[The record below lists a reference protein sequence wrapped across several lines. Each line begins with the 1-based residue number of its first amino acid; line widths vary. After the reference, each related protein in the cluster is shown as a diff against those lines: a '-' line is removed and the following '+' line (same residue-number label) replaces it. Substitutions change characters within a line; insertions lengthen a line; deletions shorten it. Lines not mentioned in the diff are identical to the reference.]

1 RAVPGQDR
9 VTVLNVGFEPDVR
22 GEFNYSIDL
31 ENTLFAE
38 PSSNW
43 GGLMRLLSVTAN
55 NLVDENISFIEIW
68 MKVVGNPGSGKLHI
82 DLGQISEDAIPND
95 ELNSEDGLDGGFKNG
110 SLNPSIEDTGLD
122 MLFDA
127 AERTEF
133 AEFIARH
140 PQFADDPSGDNWSF
154 TSLSFDFG
162 GINGSENNS
171 GSEIGNFPDT
181 EDLNRNNSLDRNNSY
196 FEYEVSLDTTGGIG
210 GSNPLIV
217 GGGNDG
223 WYQFR
228 IPLIDYSLKV
238 GNPSFEVVEYIRM
251 WFTEFDQ
258 PVLVR
263 IADFNLVGNQW
274 QEQIRNDS
282 LLSVTTVNL
291 EENPNYT
298 SPPGVI
304 RERDRTRPDQE
315 IFSNE
320 QSLAL
325 VIRGLEEGQSRQ
337 AIRFFSFRPLDLFNY
352 RTMKMFM
359 HGDPAFVFIDTT
371 NYDAEVFIRFGLD
384 TLNYYEYRQPVH
396 PGWDE
401 SQARN
406 NVIIQFSQLTAVK
419 QGQDSAATLT
429 ERVPV
434 EGGPPGATYQV
445 RGRPTLTRVKF
456 ISVGVENPR
465 NKGTPGALFGEIWVN
480 ELRLSSVEDTP
491 GWAYRMD
498 ASVRLADIGSVGF
511 NVSRIDPHFHSLE
524 KRFGSR
530 SSTLSWG
537 IHTNFA
543 VEKFLPESW
552 KGTSIPFT
560 YSHSEGLTDPKY
572 LPGTDVLIDEAA
584 QRQEEIALERGLSP
598 EEAKA
603 QSDQIRIG
611 AETVNIQDT
620 WAVPTMKIM
629 LPSQKW
635 YIRDTFNK
643 LSLGFNYSKSFA
655 RTPVV
660 EFRRNWTW
668 SGRMS
673 YGLNLNHDLS
683 VKPFAW
689 LFGFIPVLKQYKD
702 FKIFLAPQNFS
713 WGLSASRRQTREKVR
728 TQDQEKPVLRNFTAQ
743 RNVAFTWKLTEGG
756 LTNLST
762 DYSLDIASTLV
773 HLETETA
780 LDTTQDPPRLIHF
793 QRPFSAILGDIF
805 FSDKFINFGID
816 RNYQQRVGVKAKPR
830 IPNILDINKYL
841 DLSASYNVTYRW
853 INNIQAGDLGKSA
866 TSQSTVNVSSN
877 FRLKQL
883 ADKIFKG
890 SDKKKAP
897 RRRRIPARDEEK
909 EETGEKGK
917 EAEKDES
924 EGEKSSPLGNLRD
937 VLKKLIKIPLL
948 DYDNVSVSFTQNNS
962 SKNSGVPGRAG
973 FVNFWGR
980 VPFFQESD
988 PKYGPSRLYQLGLIS
1003 DPTGKVTRIGTQ
1015 SKFPFFGFDTER
1027 GPRAPSGANQQTTL
1041 VDNFTQINRIDLKT
1055 SRPLWKGARLD
1066 LSWHVKWSL
1075 NKNQTLRSDS
1085 LGVVSVITTT
1095 TTGDVERSYLS
1106 FPPFLMFESL
1116 KSNLKEVN
1124 DQFAQKV
1131 SDESDTRTDGEKL
1144 AEAFE
1149 EGFEAIPFLRGLF
1162 GEFMPRVNWRLR
1174 WDGLERLPL
1183 FKNFVSRLSLS
1194 HAYQSNFTRRFRGLP
1209 GGGETTEVERVS
1221 YGFSPL
1227 IGLTFNFKE
1236 FLKGDMDASLRF
1248 NTTTSFDV
1256 NTSARN
1262 IVEAFSREIS
1272 LTVNYSRKGFA
1283 LPLFGL
1289 TMKNDVDIS
1298 LTYSLSKNSR
1308 TTYRV
1313 LSKNINLNG
1322 TPLDGTTRLVIEPRF
1337 RYVLSSRVT
1346 ASLFYRLT
1354 KISPDAQATRIPGS
1368 KTNEAGLDIHIA
1380 IQ

>member
-1 RAVPGQDR
+1 DYTVDYILGQVVIRNQQALLPNSNLRIKYESNDLFQLASKNLLGARGDLELSKNTKLGFTVMNLNQETLSDKVRINEEPVKNLIMGFDASTNFSVGFLSDALDALPLLKTREKSIVTISGEAAYMLPDPNTKKSPIPTDEGEGIAYIDDFEGAKRTIPLGTSFAIWQQASPPAFISSLDTSIDNPIDADIKMFSKAKTTWYNIIPSDVGITDVWPNSRRAVPGQDR

-31 ENTLFAE
+31 ENTLFAD

-68 MKVVGNPGSGKLHI
+68 MKVVGNPGSGKLYI

-122 MLFDA
+122 MLFDV

-133 AEFIARH
+133 AEFIARY

-154 TSLSFDFG
+154 TSLSFDFDR
-162 GINGSENNS
+162 INGSENNS
-171 GSEIGNFPDT
+171 GSEIGNFPNT

-228 IPLIDYSLKV
+228 IPLIDFSLKV

-291 EENPNYT
+291 EENPSYT

-325 VIRGLEEGQSRQ
+325 VLRGLEEGQSRQ

-352 RTMKMFM
+352 RTMKMFV

-401 SQARN
+401 SQQRN
-406 NVIIQFSQLTAVK
+406 NVIIQFSELTAVK
-419 QGQDSAATLT
+419 QGQDSAGTLT

-524 KRFGSR
+524 RRFGSR

-537 IHTNFA
+537 IHTSFA

-702 FKIFLAPQNFS
+702 FKIFLAPQKFS
-713 WGLSASRRQTREKVR
+713 WGLSTSRRQTREKVR

-762 DYSLDIASTLV
+762 DYSLDIASTFV
-773 HLETETA
+773 HLET
-780 LDTTQDPPRLIHF
+780 
-793 QRPFSAILGDIF
+793 
-805 FSDKFINFGID
+805 
-816 RNYQQRVGVKAKPR
+816 
-830 IPNILDINKYL
+830 
-841 DLSASYNVTYRW
+841 
-853 INNIQAGDLGKSA
+853 
-866 TSQSTVNVSSN
+866 
-877 FRLKQL
+877 
-883 ADKIFKG
+883 
-890 SDKKKAP
+890 
-897 RRRRIPARDEEK
+897 
-909 EETGEKGK
+909 
-917 EAEKDES
+917 
-924 EGEKSSPLGNLRD
+924 
-937 VLKKLIKIPLL
+937 
-948 DYDNVSVSFTQNNS
+948 
-962 SKNSGVPGRAG
+962 
-973 FVNFWGR
+973 
-980 VPFFQESD
+980 
-988 PKYGPSRLYQLGLIS
+988 
-1003 DPTGKVTRIGTQ
+1003 
-1015 SKFPFFGFDTER
+1015 
-1027 GPRAPSGANQQTTL
+1027 
-1041 VDNFTQINRIDLKT
+1041 
-1055 SRPLWKGARLD
+1055 
-1066 LSWHVKWSL
+1066 
-1075 NKNQTLRSDS
+1075 DS
-1085 LGVVSVITTT
+1085 L
-1095 TTGDVERSYLS
+1095 
-1106 FPPFLMFESL
+1106 
-1116 KSNLKEVN
+1116 
-1124 DQFAQKV
+1124 
-1131 SDESDTRTDGEKL
+1131 
-1144 AEAFE
+1144 
-1149 EGFEAIPFLRGLF
+1149 
-1162 GEFMPRVNWRLR
+1162 
-1174 WDGLERLPL
+1174 
-1183 FKNFVSRLSLS
+1183 
-1194 HAYQSNFTRRFRGLP
+1194 
-1209 GGGETTEVERVS
+1209 
-1221 YGFSPL
+1221 
-1227 IGLTFNFKE
+1227 
-1236 FLKGDMDASLRF
+1236 
-1248 NTTTSFDV
+1248 
-1256 NTSARN
+1256 
-1262 IVEAFSREIS
+1262 
-1272 LTVNYSRKGFA
+1272 
-1283 LPLFGL
+1283 
-1289 TMKNDVDIS
+1289 
-1298 LTYSLSKNSR
+1298 
-1308 TTYRV
+1308 
-1313 LSKNINLNG
+1313 
-1322 TPLDGTTRLVIEPRF
+1322 
-1337 RYVLSSRVT
+1337 
-1346 ASLFYRLT
+1346 
-1354 KISPDAQATRIPGS
+1354 
-1368 KTNEAGLDIHIA
+1368 
-1380 IQ
+1380 